1 MTNGSVNTRALV
13 LDMLLAVNEEGQ
25 YSHLVL
31 RQVLDKYQYLSKQE
45 RAFITRLTEG
55 TIERQITLDY
65 VIDAFSKTKVHKMK
79 AVVRNILRMSCYQLL
94 YMDQIPDSAVC
105 NEAVKLVKKRG
116 LSGLSGF
123 VNGVLRTVARER
135 ESIPWPDEA
144 EHPTRALSVR
154 FSVPEWIVREW
165 CRDYGSEQAK
175 AMLAAQGPAALTI
188 RTNLSKCTP
197 GELKSRLE
205 SEHVSVTA
213 VDGIEYAFIIS
224 EFDYLNT
231 LETFRE
237 GCFYVQDISSMQA
250 AIAADPKP
258 GDYIIDVCA
267 APGGKSTHMA
277 ELLQGTG
284 MVEARD
290 LTDYKVGLIEENILK
305 HELTNIKAVRMDAT
319 VYDEAS
325 REKADVLVCDL
336 PCSGLGVMGRKTD
349 IRHKMTE
356 DKAHELAKLQRTIL
370 DTVCAYVKTQGTLIY
385 STCTVRKEENEDNVA
400 WFVEEHPEFSVVSM
414 RQIFPE
420 NGHDGFFVAKLTKEV
435 QKSVQ

>member
-1 MTNGSVNTRALV
+1 MTNVNTRALV

-65 VIDAFSKTKVHKMK
+65 VIDVFSKTKVHKMK
-79 AVVRNILRMSCYQLL
+79 AVVRNVLRMGCYQLL

-116 LSGLSGF
+116 LLGLSGF

-135 ESIPWPDEA
+135 ESIPWPGEA
-144 EHPTRALSVR
+144 EHPMRALSVR

-175 AMLAAQGPAALTI
+175 AMLTAQGPAALTI

-205 SEHVSVTA
+205 SEHVSVSA
-213 VDGIEYAFIIS
+213 VEDIEYAFIIS
-224 EFDYLNT
+224 GFDYLNT
-231 LETFRE
+231 LETFRA
-237 GCFYVQDISSMQA
+237 GCFYVQDISSMQS
-250 AIAADPKP
+250 AIAAEPKP

-305 HELTNIKAVRMDAT
+305 HELTNIRAVRMDAT

-356 DKAHELAKLQRTIL
+356 EKAHELAKLQRTIL
-370 DTVCAYVKTQGTLIY
+370 DTVCAYVKPQGTLIY

-420 NGHDGFFVAKLTKEV
+420 NGHDGFFVAKLAKGV
-435 QKSVQ
+435 QKGVQ